1 MSQGSGATVTAA
13 VPDETVRPAQ
23 IPLPRGRGLITTVG
37 PGLVLA
43 MTFLGTGDLV
53 SSSVSGANYAYL
65 LLWTL
70 VISLVARTFIISSIA
85 KYTLMNRHGDT
96 QILEGFHR
104 IMPWLPGFMA
114 AVVLVAGF
122 VTQATFLKACAIG
135 LYQLTGGA
143 WGGEWG
149 TFVCAAVMVAV
160 TLVIITRRRQ
170 FVVLE
175 YIARLA
181 SVLMIG
187 CFVFALF
194 KIGTFD
200 VAGFFQGLF
209 TFRTTAETTGSFG
222 PLIVACATIGTIAG
236 NMPNLL
242 YSGFMKDKGWV
253 GPRFRRLQQFD
264 LMSGMVPL
272 LLINLLFW
280 VVAAE
285 FAHPRGLSISSEA
298 DLSHM
303 MELIVG
309 PAGPYILW
317 FCIFAAAASSFPSET
332 RGFAQLAVNGLHL
345 STRSG
350 QKWLGRDEAD
360 PKFKRIQIAVYTVLP
375 IVAALPH
382 APNLIALNIVGTS
395 VSTVLSLPFIVIAL
409 VILTSSKKYM
419 FRYAVNRRWEVIVL
433 GILGVIA
440 IGVGVQIATSL
451 PTQLSTAFF
460 G

>member
-1 MSQGSGATVTAA
+1 MSQGSGTTTLNA
-13 VPDETVRPAQ
+13 PSDEAVRPEQ

-65 LLWTL
+65 LVWTL
-70 VISLVARTFIISSIA
+70 VISLVARTFIVSSIA

-104 IMPWLPGFMA
+104 ILPWLPGFMA
-114 AVVLVAGF
+114 GVVLVAGF

-135 LYQLTGGA
+135 LYQLTGGS

-149 TFVCAAVMVAV
+149 TFVCAVVMVGV
-160 TLVIITRRRQ
+160 TLVVITSRRQ
-170 FVVLE
+170 FTILE
-175 YIARLA
+175 YIARFA

-187 CFVFALF
+187 AFVYALF

-209 TFRTTAETTGSFG
+209 TFQTSSETTGAFG
-222 PLIVACATIGTIAG
+222 PIVIACATIGTIAG

-253 GPRFRRLQQFD
+253 GPRYRKLQQFD
-264 LMSGMVPL
+264 LMSGMLPL

-285 FAHPRGLSISSEA
+285 FAHPRGLSISDEG

-309 PAGPYILW
+309 PVGPYILW

-350 QKWLGRDEAD
+350 QKWLGRDEKD
-360 PKFKRIQIAVYTVLP
+360 PKFRWIQIVVFTVVP
-375 IVAALPH
+375 IVASLPH
-382 APNLIALNIVGTS
+382 APNLIALNVVGTS

-419 FRYAVNRRWEVIVL
+419 FGYAVNKRWQIGAL
-433 GILGVIA
+433 GVLGVIA
-440 IGVGVQIATSL
+440 IVVGVQIAISL
-451 PTQLSTAFF
+451 PTQLGTAFS